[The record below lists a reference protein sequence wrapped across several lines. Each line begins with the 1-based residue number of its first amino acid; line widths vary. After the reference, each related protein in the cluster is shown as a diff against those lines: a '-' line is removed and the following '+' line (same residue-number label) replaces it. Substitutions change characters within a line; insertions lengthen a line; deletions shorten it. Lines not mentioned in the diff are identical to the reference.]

1 MRLPD
6 RYDTVLRLKFDDPE
20 LAKLEVRLRQSYG
33 LVDSAGGL
41 VGADL
46 DAIRAGQA
54 NPADLERLRALV
66 ADFSGALVS
75 WNLEDDD
82 GQPVGTDVHTVR
94 SLDLLFVLTLVGAF
108 LSAVVDMA
116 TEAAEAAQLDETNLP
131 MNIAQ

>member
-33 LVDSAGGL
+33 LVDSGGEL
-41 VGADL
+41 VAIDL

-54 NPADLERLRALV
+54 KPEDLQRLRALV

-75 WNLEDDD
+75 WNLEDDN

-94 SLDLLFVLTLVGAF
+94 SLDLLFVLTLVDAF
-108 LSAVVDMA
+108 MRALTDI
-116 TEAAEAAQLDETNLP
+116 AADAAQLDETNLP
-131 MNIAQ
+131 MDILQ

>member
-41 VGADL
+41 VAADL
-46 DAIRAGQA
+46 DAIRSGQA

>member
-75 WNLEDDD
+75 WNLEDDN

-116 TEAAEAAQLDETNLP
+116 AEAVEAAQLDETNLP

>member
-6 RYDTVLRLKFDDPE
+6 RYDTVFRLKFDDPE

-41 VGADL
+41 VAADL
-46 DAIRAGQA
+46 DAIRSGQA